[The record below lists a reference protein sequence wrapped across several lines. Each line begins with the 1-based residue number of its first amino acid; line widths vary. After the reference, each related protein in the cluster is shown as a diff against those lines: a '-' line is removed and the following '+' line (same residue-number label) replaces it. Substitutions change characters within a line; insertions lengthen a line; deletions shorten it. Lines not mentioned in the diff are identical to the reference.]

1 MYSVLYIL
9 KSWSNV
15 ISIFKTHIY
24 NKCQSLWKGIMK
36 LIWNILWRHLLLNQV
51 QKICYCPATLQK
63 VTCRCPIR
71 SHLLDSYRWH
81 TELLQTIGINTN
93 SQKHKQREKHH
104 YLFLQFHGNLS
115 AFMWKISMRI
125 KIYRS

>member
-1 MYSVLYIL
+1 
-9 KSWSNV
+9 
-15 ISIFKTHIY
+15 
-24 NKCQSLWKGIMK
+24 MK

-93 SQKHKQREKHH
+93 SQKHREKNTTICFSNFMGI
-104 YLFLQFHGNLS
+104 YQLSCEKYPWELRFTDLSTKLNFWQNQNNLLHELYMYKFTQLKNLIVS
-115 AFMWKISMRI
+115 YF
-125 KIYRS
+125 